1 MMITLATLSL
11 NAFADCRNDF
21 QGVVA
26 HNQGNQ
32 NYSEQIQVSG
42 NALKRGY
49 QVLASALAY
58 QVEIAPEIRATKKK
72 LKFQT
77 LILNVMNGNETD
89 SDLEVL
95 HASYNRHN
103 KNISMDEF
111 LSKLGNAL
119 DDRENFCLSNEELG
133 DLSDRDAAF
142 DKMYRNVHFITYG
155 QLATS
160 EYVRMSSRPKTEKE
174 IMEMLK
180 NQK

>member
-1 MMITLATLSL
+1 MMTLATLSL

-21 QGVVA
+21 QGVVE
-26 HNQGNQ
+26 HNQKNQ
-32 NYSEQIQVSG
+32 VFDQQYQLSG
-42 NALKRGY
+42 NALKRAY
-49 QVLASALAY
+49 QTVATHLVY

-103 KNISMDEF
+103 KNISMDAF

-119 DDRENFCLSNEELG
+119 DDKENFCMDHVILG
-133 DLSDRDAAF
+133 DLNNDIQS
-142 DKMYRNVHFITYG
+142 YRRMNRNIHFITYG
-155 QLATS
+155 QMNDK
-160 EYVRMSSRPKTEKE
+160 EFIRMSSRPKTEKE
-174 IMEMLK
+174 VMEMLK